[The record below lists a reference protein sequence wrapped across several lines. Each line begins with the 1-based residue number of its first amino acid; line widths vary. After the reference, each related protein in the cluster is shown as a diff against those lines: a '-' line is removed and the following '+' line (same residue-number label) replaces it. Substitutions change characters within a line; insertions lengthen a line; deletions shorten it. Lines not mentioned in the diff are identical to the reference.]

1 MSTDGIS
8 APGSSVYDSS
18 TMFVGDGTWISTKNT
33 FLLPNLQG
41 LNFATMQ
48 LNSEIAQTWLA
59 SRFSA
64 LPQYHRL
71 VIGHGV
77 VAALVFLLIVPSAIF
92 VARFYYR
99 NPRLALRL
107 HIYLQILTVALVTVV
122 LILGWFAVGPER
134 SLSNPHHGI
143 GVALYTLVLIQFFG
157 GALIHR
163 IEKGKS
169 RWKIP
174 LKLMLHQW
182 LGRAIALL
190 GLAQIPLGMTLYG
203 SPKYLYILYALA
215 VFALIVLY
223 FILCYIYQPVAD
235 YDDYSSYT
243 SGPTRTEITD
253 DRRTGR
259 TRRTVSTG
267 SNASHHGLRNT
278 AFFGAGL
285 AGLAALR
292 RRSQSRRA
300 QSSDRAKV
308 PSHRSYPSGS
318 YIEEEKIIESRP
330 KSNTWRNRVLGAGA
344 GLGAYHGLKRAFSRR
359 QPQDEESYAGSSY
372 APTVGGSQA
381 VNRVDVMRVQDGEA
395 PLSPEPQ
402 RITRSDR
409 TSVVQAAAPLG
420 QPLRSRTSRD
430 SFSSY
435 DSRSSFEDDQPSRPI
450 KVAEPGIIAGI
461 GSMGLLGYF
470 REKRKQSQIKKD
482 NVRVV
487 DMRQQERHN
496 AERINRANSRRY
508 IDRPRHRRPSIAD
521 TEATHDLGFA
531 GSNPELSRHHLPAG
545 NMPPLPASAATLP
558 GSNQYSTTR
567 LSNNDGPATLAPSM
581 MGPAYPT
588 QPGPVSMPEGA
599 IVPDASRLARSNNT
613 SRIHLPLEPIA
624 AGPAA
629 VSTSHSPSRPDY
641 HERPEHHHN
650 TMSQMKATNSPTSVA
665 SPPVSVKVKMHN
677 DGRHVTLR
685 RLNEDEAAAE
695 REARRR
701 ERRQRRRRAESLS
714 SGVEDESVRY
724 RRAQGAV
731 PSANSA
737 ARPPASSHPDE
748 LNLPPM
754 QGPPPVPVHS
764 TGMSPVNMAP
774 SGMTSGIGSPG
785 TYDTGTGTDLSAF
798 DTNRK
803 RRRAERAAQRSAN
816 QGARVEFS

>member
-1 MSTDGIS
+1 
-8 APGSSVYDSS
+8 
-18 TMFVGDGTWISTKNT
+18 
-33 FLLPNLQG
+33 
-41 LNFATMQ
+41 
-48 LNSEIAQTWLA
+48 
-59 SRFSA
+59 
-64 LPQYHRL
+64 
-71 VIGHGV
+71 
-77 VAALVFLLIVPSAIF
+77 
-92 VARFYYR
+92 
-99 NPRLALRL
+99 
-107 HIYLQILTVALVTVV
+107 
-122 LILGWFAVGPER
+122 
-134 SLSNPHHGI
+134 
-143 GVALYTLVLIQFFG
+143 
-157 GALIHR
+157 
-163 IEKGKS
+163 
-169 RWKIP
+169 
-174 LKLMLHQW
+174 
-182 LGRAIALL
+182 
-190 GLAQIPLGMTLYG
+190 MTLYG
-203 SPKYLYILYALA
+203 SPKYLFILYAVA
-215 VFALIVLY
+215 VFVLIALY
-223 FILCYIYQPVAD
+223 FILCYMYQPVAD

-292 RRSQSRRA
+292 RRSQSRNA
-300 QSSDRAKV
+300 QGHDGAKA

-318 YIEEEKIIESRP
+318 YIEEEKIIERRP
-330 KSNTWRNRVLGAGA
+330 KNNTWRNRLLGAGT

-381 VNRVDVMRVQDGEA
+381 VNRADVIRVQDGEA

-409 TSVVQAAAPLG
+409 IGAVPATAPLG

-450 KVAEPGIIAGI
+450 KSSEPGIVAGVT
-461 GSMGLLGYF
+461 SLGLLGYF
-470 REKRKQSQIKKD
+470 RRRCEQNQAKKD
-482 NVRVV
+482 NVRIVN
-487 DMRQQERHN
+487 MRQQERQN
-496 AERINRANSRRY
+496 ADRINRADSRRY
-508 IDRPRHRRPSIAD
+508 ADRSRHRRPSVAE

-531 GSNPELSRHHLPAG
+531 GSNPELSRHHLPTS

-558 GSNQYSTTR
+558 ASNPYSTTHLPSHDR
-567 LSNNDGPATLAPSM
+567 PAPLAPPI

-599 IVPDASRLARSNNT
+599 VIPDASRLARSNNT
-613 SRIHLPLEPIA
+613 SRVHLPAEPIVS
-624 AGPAA
+624 GVAA
-629 VSTSHSPSRPDY
+629 VNPSNSHTRPDY
-641 HERPEHHHN
+641 HERPEHHN
-650 TMSQMKATNSPTSVA
+650 TASQVKVTHSPASVA

-724 RRAQGAV
+724 RRAQGAM
-731 PSANSA
+731 PSPNTAV
-737 ARPPASSHPDE
+737 RPPVSSHPDE

-754 QGPPPVPVHS
+754 QDPPPVPAHS
-764 TGMSPVNMAP
+764 IGMSPVNMP
-774 SGMTSGIGSPG
+774 SSGMNSGIGSPG

>member
-1 MSTDGIS
+1 
-8 APGSSVYDSS
+8 
-18 TMFVGDGTWISTKNT
+18 
-33 FLLPNLQG
+33 
-41 LNFATMQ
+41 
-48 LNSEIAQTWLA
+48 
-59 SRFSA
+59 
-64 LPQYHRL
+64 
-71 VIGHGV
+71 
-77 VAALVFLLIVPSAIF
+77 
-92 VARFYYR
+92 
-99 NPRLALRL
+99 
-107 HIYLQILTVALVTVV
+107 
-122 LILGWFAVGPER
+122 
-134 SLSNPHHGI
+134 
-143 GVALYTLVLIQFFG
+143 
-157 GALIHR
+157 
-163 IEKGKS
+163 
-169 RWKIP
+169 
-174 LKLMLHQW
+174 
-182 LGRAIALL
+182 
-190 GLAQIPLGMTLYG
+190 MTLYG
-203 SPKYLYILYALA
+203 SPKYLFVLYAVA

-243 SGPTRTEITD
+243 SGPTRTEITE

-267 SNASHHGLRNT
+267 SDAEHHGLRNT

-292 RRSQSRRA
+292 RRSQSRKA
-300 QSSDRAKV
+300 QRSDRVKV
-308 PSHRSYPSGS
+308 PSHRSYPSDS
-318 YIEEEKIIESRP
+318 YVEEEKIIESRR
-330 KSNTWRNRVLGAGA
+330 KSNTWRDRLLGADA
-344 GLGAYHGLKRAFSRR
+344 GLGAYQGFKRVFSRR

-372 APTVGGSQA
+372 APTVGGGQT
-381 VNRVDVMRVQDGEA
+381 VNRADVIRVQEGEA

-402 RITRSDR
+402 RVVRSNR
-409 TSVVQAAAPLG
+409 VSPVPAIGPLG
-420 QPLRSRTSRD
+420 QPLRSRTSRE

-435 DSRSSFEDDQPSRPI
+435 DSRSSFEDERPSRPL
-450 KVAEPGIIAGI
+450 KSPEPGIIAGI
-461 GSMGLLGYF
+461 SALGLLGYI
-470 REKRKQSQIKKD
+470 RERRRQNQIKKD

-487 DMRQQERHN
+487 DMRQQERRN

-508 IDRPRHRRPSIAD
+508 SDRPGHRRSSIAD
-521 TEATHDLGFA
+521 PEATHDPGFA
-531 GSNPELSRHHLPAG
+531 GSNPELSRHHLPTG

-558 GSNQYSTTR
+558 ASNLYSTNR
-567 LSNNDGPATLAPSM
+567 LPNNDGPAPLSPPM

-588 QPGPVSMPEGA
+588 QPGSVSMPEGA
-599 IVPDASRLARSNNT
+599 VVPDASRLGRSSST
-613 SRIHLPLEPIA
+613 SRTHRPTEATVAGLA
-624 AGPAA
+624 ADNA
-629 VSTSHSPSRPDY
+629 VHSPTKSDY
-641 HERPEHHHN
+641 RERPEHHHSHA
-650 TMSQMKATNSPTSVA
+650 SQIKVANSPTSVA

-731 PSANSA
+731 PSPTNA

-754 QGPPPVPVHS
+754 QGPPVPIHS

-774 SGMTSGIGSPG
+774 SGITSGIGSPA

>member
-1 MSTDGIS
+1 MSTDGNS

-18 TMFVGDGTWISTKNT
+18 TMYVGDGTWLASKNT

-48 LNSEIAQTWLA
+48 LNSMS
-59 SRFSA
+59 SRFSD

-71 VIGHGV
+71 IIGHGV
-77 VAALVFLLIVPSAIF
+77 VAALIFLLIVPSAIF
-92 VARFYYR
+92 IARFYYR

-107 HIYLQILTVALVTVV
+107 HIYLQILTVALITVV

-143 GVALYTLVLIQFFG
+143 GVALYTLVLVQFFG

-203 SPKYLYILYALA
+203 SPKYLFILYALA
-215 VFALIVLY
+215 VLALIVLY

-235 YDDYSSYT
+235 YDDYSSYI

-292 RRSQSRRA
+292 RRSQSRKAQRA
-300 QSSDRAKV
+300 DRAKE
-308 PSHRSYPSGS
+308 PSHGSYPSDS
-318 YIEEEKIIESRP
+318 YVEEEKVIESRR
-330 KSNTWRNRVLGAGA
+330 KNNTWRDRLLGAGA
-344 GLGAYHGLKRAFSRR
+344 GLGAYQGFKRVFSRR
-359 QPQDEESYAGSSY
+359 SPQDEESYASSSY
-372 APTVGGSQA
+372 APTVGGGQA
-381 VNRVDVMRVQDGEA
+381 VHRPDVIRVQDGDA

-402 RITRSDR
+402 RVVRSNR
-409 TSVVQAAAPLG
+409 ASTVPVNGPLE

-435 DSRSSFEDDQPSRPI
+435 DSRSSFEYEQPSPPL
-450 KVAEPGIIAGI
+450 KSPEPGIVAGI
-461 GSMGLLGYF
+461 GSLGLLGYI
-470 REKRKQSQIKKD
+470 RERRKQNRIKKD

-487 DMRQQERHN
+487 DMRQQERQN

-508 IDRPRHRRPSIAD
+508 TDRPGYRRSSIAD

-531 GSNPELSRHHLPAG
+531 GSNPELSRHHLPTG

-558 GSNQYSTTR
+558 ASNQYSTSR
-567 LSNNDGPATLAPSM
+567 LPNNDGPAPLSPPI

-588 QPGPVSMPEGA
+588 QPGSVPMPEGA
-599 IVPDASRLARSNNT
+599 VVPDASRLARSNNP
-613 SRIHLPLEPIA
+613 SRTNLPAAATA
-624 AGPAA
+624 AGLAA
-629 VSTSHSPSRPDY
+629 DVQSPT
-641 HERPEHHHN
+641 RPEHYHSH
-650 TMSQMKATNSPTSVA
+650 TSQIKATSSPASVA
-665 SPPVSVKVKMHN
+665 SPPVSVKIKMHN

-714 SGVEDESVRY
+714 SGVEDESIRY

-731 PSANSA
+731 PSPNNA

-764 TGMSPVNMAP
+764 TGMSPVNVAL
-774 SGMTSGIGSPG
+774 SGINSGIGSPA

>member
-1 MSTDGIS
+1 MSTNGNS

-18 TMFVGDGTWISTKNT
+18 TMYVGDGTWLASKNT

-48 LNSEIAQTWLA
+48 LNSMS
-59 SRFSA
+59 SRFA
-64 LPQYHRL
+64 NLPEYHRL
-71 VIGHGV
+71 IIGHGV

-92 VARFYYR
+92 IARFYYR

-107 HIYLQILTVALVTVV
+107 HIYLQILTVALITVV

-143 GVALYTLVLIQFFG
+143 GIALYTLVLVQFFG

-203 SPKYLYILYALA
+203 SPKYLFILYALA
-215 VFALIVLY
+215 VFALLVLY

-235 YDDYSSYT
+235 YDDYSSYL

-267 SNASHHGLRNT
+267 SNTGHHGLRNT

-292 RRSQSRRA
+292 RRSQSRKAQRA
-300 QSSDRAKV
+300 ERAKV
-308 PSHRSYPSGS
+308 PSHRSYPSDS
-318 YIEEEKIIESRP
+318 YVEEEKVIESRR
-330 KSNTWRNRVLGAGA
+330 KNSTWRDRLLGAGA
-344 GLGAYHGLKRAFSRR
+344 GLGAYQGFKRVFSRR
-359 QPQDEESYAGSSY
+359 SPQDEESYAGSSY

-381 VNRVDVMRVQDGEA
+381 INRADVIRVQDGEA

-402 RITRSDR
+402 RVVRSNR
-409 TSVVQAAAPLG
+409 GSTVPVNAPLE

-435 DSRSSFEDDQPSRPI
+435 DSRSSFEDEQPSQPL
-450 KVAEPGIIAGI
+450 KSPETSIIAGI
-461 GSMGLLGYF
+461 SSLGLLGYI
-470 REKRKQSQIKKD
+470 RERRRQNQIKKD

-487 DMRQQERHN
+487 DMRQQERQN

-508 IDRPRHRRPSIAD
+508 TDRPGYRRSSIAD
-521 TEATHDLGFA
+521 TEATHDLGFT
-531 GSNPELSRHHLPAG
+531 GSNPELSRHHLPTG

-558 GSNQYSTTR
+558 ASNQYSTTR
-567 LSNNDGPATLAPSM
+567 LPNNDGAAPLSPPM

-588 QPGPVSMPEGA
+588 QPGPVPMPEGA
-599 IVPDASRLARSNNT
+599 VVPDASRLARSNNT
-613 SRIHLPLEPIA
+613 SRTHLPAEAIVAGLA
-624 AGPAA
+624 ADNM
-629 VSTSHSPSRPDY
+629 VHSPTRHESS
-641 HERPEHHHN
+641 ERPEHPHGH
-650 TMSQMKATNSPTSVA
+650 TSQIKATSSPASVA

-714 SGVEDESVRY
+714 SGVEDESIRY

-731 PSANSA
+731 PFLNNA

-754 QGPPPVPVHS
+754 QGPPPVPVHG
-764 TGMSPVNMAP
+764 TGMSPVNMAA
-774 SGMTSGIGSPG
+774 SGITSGIGSPG

>member
-1 MSTDGIS
+1 MSSDGTS
-8 APGSSVYDSS
+8 PPGSSVYDSS

-48 LNSEIAQTWLA
+48 LNSMS

-71 VIGHGV
+71 IIGHGV

-122 LILGWFAVGPER
+122 LVLGWFAVGPER

-143 GVALYTLVLIQFFG
+143 GVALYTLVLVQFFG

-174 LKLMLHQW
+174 LKLMNLQLHQW

-190 GLAQIPLGMTLYG
+190 GIAQLPLGMTLYG
-203 SPKYLYILYALA
+203 SPKYLFILYAVA
-215 VFALIVLY
+215 VFALILLY
-223 FILCYIYQPVAD
+223 FILCYMYQPVAD

-292 RRSQSRRA
+292 RRSQSRNA
-300 QSSDRAKV
+300 QRSDRAKV
-308 PSHRSYPSGS
+308 PSHRSYPSDS
-318 YIEEEKIIESRP
+318 YVEEEKIIERRP
-330 KSNTWRNRVLGAGA
+330 KNNTWRNRLLGAGA
-344 GLGAYHGLKRAFSRR
+344 GLGAYHGLKRAFSRK

-381 VNRVDVMRVQDGEA
+381 VNRADVIRVQDGEA

-402 RITRSDR
+402 RIRRSDR
-409 TSVVQAAAPLG
+409 ISAIPATAPVE

-435 DSRSSFEDDQPSRPI
+435 DSRSSFEDEQPSQPI
-450 KVAEPGIIAGI
+450 MSPESGVIAGVT
-461 GSMGLLGYF
+461 SLGLLGYF
-470 REKRKQSQIKKD
+470 RRRREQNRIKKD

-487 DMRQQERHN
+487 DMRQQERQN
-496 AERINRANSRRY
+496 AERISRANSRRY
-508 IDRPRHRRPSIAD
+508 TDRQRHRRPSVTE

-531 GSNPELSRHHLPAG
+531 GSNPELSRHHLPTS

-558 GSNQYSTTR
+558 ASNHYSTTH
-567 LSNNDGPATLAPSM
+567 LPSHDGPATLAPPI

-599 IVPDASRLARSNNT
+599 VVPDASRLARSNNT
-613 SRIHLPLEPIA
+613 SRTHLPAEPIA
-624 AGPAA
+624 SGLAA
-629 VSTSHSPSRPDY
+629 VNTSHSHTRPDH
-641 HERPEHHHN
+641 HERTDHYN
-650 TMSQMKATNSPTSVA
+650 TASQVKVSSPASVA

-724 RRAQGAV
+724 RRAQGAM
-731 PSANSA
+731 PSPNTV
-737 ARPPASSHPDE
+737 ARPPAVSHSDE

-764 TGMSPVNMAP
+764 TGMSPVNVAS
-774 SGMTSGIGSPG
+774 SGMDSRIGSPG